1 MPTHPTSVLR
11 KRESRWHGR
20 GLPRQ
25 SARGPSPHLE
35 IVLAAPTTAPPH
47 DRVRVPK
54 RVWGGTALMVLGRVW
69 GSTCT
74 LITLVLLA
82 RHLEGEGFGRLTFYL
97 AFFLVL
103 DSLADLGTGQVA
115 VQRTAANPELTTG
128 VLKVTRRIRLATSGL
143 GVLVVAGLVLL
154 LNEPGAPW
162 ILLASLY
169 PVTHALE
176 LSTTVFKNRIAWSK
190 PVLVRI
196 VATSA
201 SLLFVV
207 LGVFAGL
214 EQPALFLLAIAMGST
229 LGNIGLHLAAR
240 PHLPKQPGPR
250 VELGPILRSAL
261 PIGLAG
267 LCQQTYFYVDNL
279 FVRVLVED
287 QPLRQLGHYNVA
299 VRVMSY
305 GIMVAIYASM
315 ASLPWLAR
323 EHAAGRLREAAARLA
338 QPMLALG
345 GLGTGLLW
353 PWCDRLLALFGEGF
367 EAAAPSLR
375 WLLLATATVYAGAA
389 LLTAVVAAGRSKALL
404 LVAAGGLI
412 VNLAGN
418 SWLVPQRGIEGAAI
432 ATLAT
437 ELTVALAAALCVF
450 RTGRGTGPAKGP
462 IHRGAASL
470 YWLAGPLLFLVA
482 RALSGQFLPH

>member
-1 MPTHPTSVLR
+1 
-11 KRESRWHGR
+11 
-20 GLPRQ
+20 
-25 SARGPSPHLE
+25 
-35 IVLAAPTTAPPH
+35 
-47 DRVRVPK
+47 
-54 RVWGGTALMVLGRVW
+54 MVVGRVW

-74 LITLVLLA
+74 LISLILLA

-115 VQRTAANPELTTG
+115 VQRTAANPEITSG
-128 VLKVTRRIRLATSGL
+128 VLAVTRRIRLVTSSL
-143 GVLVVAGLVLL
+143 GVLVVAGLVFL

-169 PVTHALE
+169 PITHALE

-207 LGVFAGL
+207 LGVTTGL
-214 EQPALFLLAIAMGST
+214 DQPALFLLAIAMGST
-229 LGNIGLHLAAR
+229 LGNFGLHLAAR
-240 PHLPKQPGPR
+240 PHLPKEAGPR
-250 VELGPILRSAL
+250 VDLGPILRSAL
-261 PIGLAG
+261 PIGIAG

-279 FVRVLVED
+279 FIRSLVED
-287 QPLRQLGHYNVA
+287 EPLRQLGHYNVA

-315 ASLPWLAR
+315 AALPWLAR

-345 GLGTGLLW
+345 GFGTGLLW

-367 EAAAPSLR
+367 ERAAPSLR

-389 LLTAVVAAGRSKALL
+389 LLTAVVAAGRSYKFLAI
-404 LVAAGGLI
+404 AAGGLV

-418 SWLVPQRGIEGAAI
+418 AWLVPQRGIEGAAI

-437 ELTVALAAALCVF
+437 ELTVALAAGLCVF
-450 RTGRGTGPAKGP
+450 LTGRGRA
-462 IHRGAASL
+462 RGERPL
-470 YWLAGPLLFLVA
+470 YWIAGPLLFLLA
-482 RALSGQFLPH
+482 RALSGTFVPH